1 MDQAN
6 PSQPPATEEKKVAGV
21 EKRVKVKVLRP
32 FRIGL
37 GDDAVTYDRFGQIV
51 DVPKSEVAWLT
62 RRTEGH
68 AKGFGDKLVEET
80 ERHVLQRAEL
90 VA

>member
-1 MDQAN
+1 MEN
-6 PSQPPATEEKKVAGV
+6 VTTSPPSDEKKAPPAEKK
-21 EKRVKVKVLRP
+21 VKVKVLRP